1 MISGYR
7 PFPPSVLRFHTGYKS
22 SSIQYSKKR
31 SREWTEVAGNNP
43 GHSRDISSL
52 SPIPVTSG
60 RPSGEK
66 SCADGPVFSLPPL
79 SSGTAECQEM
89 VGPTL
94 HVVPHGARAPG
105 NFMICFKMVVITHF
119 MFIWTLWIIAFGEG
133 IKSFFFLLAL
143 EACKENVCMVLGS
156 R

>member
-7 PFPPSVLRFHTGYKS
+7 PLPPSALRFHTGYKS
-22 SSIQYSKKR
+22 SNIQYSKKR
-31 SREWTEVAGNNP
+31 SQEGTEVADSNP

-66 SCADGPVFSLPPL
+66 SCADGPVFSLPSL

-89 VGPTL
+89 VGPTF
-94 HVVPHGARAPG
+94 HVVPMEQERQG
-105 NFMICFKMVVITHF
+105 T
-119 MFIWTLWIIAFGEG
+119 
-133 IKSFFFLLAL
+133 S
-143 EACKENVCMVLGS
+143 
-156 R
+156 